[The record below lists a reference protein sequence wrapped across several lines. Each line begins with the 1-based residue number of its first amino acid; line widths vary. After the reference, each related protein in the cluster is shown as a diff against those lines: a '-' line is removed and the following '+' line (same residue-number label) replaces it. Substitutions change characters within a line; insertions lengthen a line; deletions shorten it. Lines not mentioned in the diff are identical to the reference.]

1 MSDFISLYDYLGY
14 AAGSTLGKQVADY
27 AASKKVP
34 HKIRYVSNPKYTGE
48 IMLYPPGFLDSYFTK
63 EEEIDF
69 TEINTQ
75 LIKDAF
81 KATEQENE
89 NKIF

>member
-14 AAGSTLGKQVADY
+14 AAGSKLGKQVADY
-27 AASKKVP
+27 AASQKVP
-34 HKIRYVSNPKYTGE
+34 HRIRYVSNPKYSGE
-48 IMLYPPGFLDSYFTK
+48 IMLYPSEFLEEYFTR
-63 EEEIDF
+63 EEKIDF

-75 LIKDAF
+75 LIEDAF
-81 KATEQENE
+81 EVTEQENE